1 MILSILKQIIEAEQT
16 ALNLKKQ
23 AEEEKQTLIEQAR
36 ALAKKE
42 EIRLLEEAKQEALSI
57 EVETKKQLSDLD
69 EAFLKELEKIKVDLV
84 KDIDENI
91 DKSVKFLIDKVMHT

>member
-42 EIRLLEEAKQEALSI
+42 EIRLLEEAKQAALSI